1 MERRAHRNG
10 HSTVCLLASHP
21 LLLEE
26 YGEKLSSSGLHA
38 RTFQLRYI
46 ISEDISNLPIPR
58 CSVYVVDGHDPLATI
73 LVGAL
78 VNRFPKSRVI
88 VLSDK
93 FADDIAFP
101 LLELGA
107 KGLLN
112 YSEAQAHL
120 PEAVKAVAHGEFWVN
135 RNLLSRFMDSVV
147 RNSRRRLDTV
157 GKYRLSRREQEV
169 LQGLLE
175 NLSNKEIAN
184 RLNISERTAKFHVS
198 NLLSKFDVRRRID
211 LILLQFHDHK
221 SHAAH

>member
-1 MERRAHRNG
+1 
-10 HSTVCLLASHP
+10 
-21 LLLEE
+21 
-26 YGEKLSSSGLHA
+26 
-38 RTFQLRYI
+38 
-46 ISEDISNLPIPR
+46 
-58 CSVYVVDGHDPLATI
+58 VVDGHDPLATI

-88 VLSDK
+88 VLLDK
-93 FADDIAFP
+93 FADEIAFP

-107 KGLLN
+107 KGLLE

-120 PEAVKAVAHGEFWVN
+120 ADAVTAVARGEFWVN

-157 GKYRLSRREQEV
+157 GKYRLTRREQEV
-169 LQGLLE
+169 FQGLME

-198 NLLSKFDVRRRID
+198 NLLAKFDVHRRID
-211 LILLQFHDHK
+211 LIVLQYHDHK
-221 SHAAH
+221 SQTPGQD